1 MRKVTDDRFV
11 GEKKLGESA
20 RIQGVTGINF
30 KTQVCE
36 KDSNLNS
43 VLGGLKTKQKIAV
56 SS

>member
-11 GEKKLGESA
+11 GEKKLRDSG
-20 RIQGVTGINF
+20 RIQGVTGINC

-43 VLGGLKTKQKIAV
+43 VFGGLKTKQKIAV